1 MFLLSSGLKFDNSD
15 FCIHICLEFEIM
27 TAWDWSDQERKCK
40 KKIMHTHIFVND
52 LKKKCFVFAACCS
65 NSKVR

>member
-40 KKIMHTHIFVND
+40 KKIVND
-52 LKKKCFVFAACCS
+52 LKKKMLFFFAACCS

>member
-40 KKIMHTHIFVND
+40 KIYAYTHICEWFK
-52 LKKKCFVFAACCS
+52 KKKCFIFAACCS